1 MPLTKRIIPCL
12 DVDNGRV
19 VKGVHFAKVKDAGDP
34 VALARKYSDDGADE
48 LVFLD
53 ITASQEGRNT
63 MKNMVRRV
71 ARVID
76 IPFTVGGGI
85 KKLDDARAILL
96 NGADKVS
103 INTAA
108 VKNPEL
114 IGELMSIFGKQCVV
128 VAIDAKRNYECDN
141 RDSDKNIFSMGSK
154 GDYTDKGKST
164 KNEKNIKYNQTPMSS
179 ENNSM
184 ELYEH
189 GKKFWFEVKIY
200 GGKEGTGIDAI
211 QWAKKIESLGAGE
224 ILLTSIDTDG
234 TEYGYDLGL
243 TKAICRAVRIPVI
256 ASGGCGEPKHMLDVF
271 KRTDVDAA
279 LAASIFHYDKFSV
292 NKVKKYLKDNGIQ
305 IRI

>member
-1 MPLTKRIIPCL
+1 LPLTKRIIPCL

-19 VKGVHFAKVKDAGDP
+19 VKGVRFTKVKDAGDP
-34 VALARKYSDDGADE
+34 VALARKYSNDGADE

-53 ITASQEGRNT
+53 ITASREGRDT

-76 IPFTVGGGI
+76 IPFTVGGGV
-85 KKLDDARAILL
+85 KKLEDARAILL

-114 IGELMSIFGKQCVV
+114 IGELVSIFGKQCVV
-128 VAIDAKRNYECDN
+128 VAIDAERNFKWEQPDGEKNFFSLGKKRDYYDNY
-141 RDSDKNIFSMGSK
+141 KAGIYSK
-154 GDYTDKGKST
+154 YKEST
-164 KNEKNIKYNQTPMSS
+164 KSKRI
-179 ENNSM
+179 NSKQ
-184 ELYEH
+184 LPEH
-189 GKKFWFEVKIY
+189 GKKYWFEVKIY
-200 GGKEGTGIDAI
+200 GGKESTGIDAI
-211 QWAKKIESLGAGE
+211 QWAKKIEALGAGE

-243 TKAICRAVRIPVI
+243 TKSICKAVRIPVI
-256 ASGGCGEPKHMLDVF
+256 ASGGCGEPKHMLHVF

-292 NKVKKYLKDNGIQ
+292 KNVKRYLKDNGIQ

>member
-1 MPLTKRIIPCL
+1 
-12 DVDNGRV
+12 VDNGRV
-19 VKGVHFAKVKDAGDP
+19 VKGVHFAEVKDAGDP
-34 VALARKYSDDGADE
+34 VALAKKYSDDGADE

-53 ITASQEGRNT
+53 ITASQQGRDT
-63 MKNMVRRV
+63 MKNVVRKV

-85 KKLDDARAILL
+85 KRLEDARAILL

-114 IGELMSIFGKQCVV
+114 IGELMSIFGKQCIV
-128 VAIDAKRNYECDN
+128 VAIDAKRSYDFEKKDGKKNFFPLD
-141 RDSDKNIFSMGSK
+141 DDKTGLKHNQKSNKDKYKKKQNDIIEENEEQPRNSRN
-154 GDYTDKGKST
+154 KGK
-164 KNEKNIKYNQTPMSS
+164 Y
-179 ENNSM
+179 
-184 ELYEH
+184 
-189 GKKFWFEVKIY
+189 WFEVKIY

-211 QWAKKIESLGAGE
+211 QWAQEIESLGAGE

-234 TEYGYDLGL
+234 TEYGYDIEL
-243 TKAICRAVRIPVI
+243 TKAICEAVRIPVI
-256 ASGGCGEPKHMLDVF
+256 ASGGCGKPEHMSCVF

-279 LAASIFHYDKFSV
+279 LAASIFHYDKYSV
-292 NKVKKYLKDNGIQ
+292 DKVKKYLKKNGIK

>member
-1 MPLTKRIIPCL
+1 LPLTKRIIPCL

-76 IPFTVGGGI
+76 IPITVGGGI
-85 KKLDDARAILL
+85 KKLDDARSILL

-141 RDSDKNIFSMGSK
+141 IDNDKNIFSLGSK

-164 KNEKNIKYNQTPMSS
+164 KNENNIKYNQTPMNS
-179 ENNSM
+179 ENNP
-184 ELYEH
+184 EKPYEH

-243 TKAICRAVRIPVI
+243 TKAICRGVRIPVI

-271 KRTDVDAA
+271 KRTEVDAA

>member
-1 MPLTKRIIPCL
+1 MPCL

-19 VKGVHFAKVKDAGDP
+19 VKGVHFTKVKDAGDP
-34 VALARKYSDDGADE
+34 VALARKYSNDGADE

-53 ITASQEGRNT
+53 ITASREGRDT
-63 MKNMVRRV
+63 MKNIVRRV

-85 KKLDDARAILL
+85 KKLEDARAILL

-114 IGELMSIFGKQCVV
+114 IGELVSIFGKQCVV
-128 VAIDAKRNYECDN
+128 VAIDAKRNYRCDN
-141 RDSDKNIFSMGSK
+141 LDD
-154 GDYTDKGKST
+154 
-164 KNEKNIKYNQTPMSS
+164 EKNFFSLGKRRVYNDKDKIGNDIKYKETALSS
-179 ENNSM
+179 KVNS
-184 ELYEH
+184 ERLSEH
-189 GKKFWFEVKIY
+189 GIKYWFEVKIY
-200 GGKEGTGIDAI
+200 GGKESTGIDAI
-211 QWAKKIESLGAGE
+211 QWAKRTEALGAGE

-234 TEYGYDLGL
+234 TEFGYDLGL
-243 TKAICRAVRIPVI
+243 TRSICEAVRIPVI
-256 ASGGCGEPKHMLDVF
+256 ASGGCGEPKHMLHVF
-271 KRTDVDAA
+271 KRTDADAA

-292 NKVKKYLKDNGIQ
+292 KKVKKYLKDNGIQ

>member
-1 MPLTKRIIPCL
+1 LPLTKRIIPCL

-19 VKGVHFAKVKDAGDP
+19 VKGVHFTKVKDAGDP
-34 VALARKYSDDGADE
+34 VALARKYSNDGADE

-53 ITASQEGRNT
+53 ITASREGRDT
-63 MKNMVRRV
+63 MKNIVRRV

-76 IPFTVGGGI
+76 IPFTVGGGV
-85 KKLDDARAILL
+85 KKLEDARAILL

-114 IGELMSIFGKQCVV
+114 IGELVSIFGKQCVV
-128 VAIDAKRNYECDN
+128 VAIDAKRNYKCDN
-141 RDSDKNIFSMGSK
+141 LDDEKNLFSLRKKRDYDDEVKIGN
-154 GDYTDKGKST
+154 
-164 KNEKNIKYNQTPMSS
+164 NIKYDKSGLSS
-179 ENNSM
+179 RINSKRIP
-184 ELYEH
+184 EH
-189 GKKFWFEVKIY
+189 GRKYWFEVRIY
-200 GGKEGTGIDAI
+200 GGKESTGIDAI
-211 QWAKKIESLGAGE
+211 EWAKKIEAIGAGE

-243 TKAICRAVRIPVI
+243 TKSICKAVRIPVI
-256 ASGGCGEPKHMLDVF
+256 ASGGCGEPKHMLHVF

-292 NKVKKYLKDNGIQ
+292 KKVKKYLKDNGVQ
-305 IRI
+305 IRL